1 MQYIHQQNEHIKF
14 LQERLRQLEEDTD
27 EGISKEREVSRPILQ
42 ASGPLAN
49 NFEPAQLELQKII
62 DAQARELTL
71 MSSSWYE
78 LHNRCQNNNIG
89 MSRYRNGLL
98 ADAQKGWLARQRS
111 VVAGR

>member
-1 MQYIHQQNEHIKF
+1 M
-14 LQERLRQLEEDTD
+14 R
-27 EGISKEREVSRPILQ
+27 SR
-42 ASGPLAN
+42 N
-49 NFEPAQLELQKII
+49 NFAPSHSTHFDANGLSLSQLELQKII

-78 LHNRCQNNNIG
+78 IQ
-89 MSRYRNGLL
+89 SRLQSNGTISRFRHGSSL